1 MGGGDSGSGDAS
13 IVKKYCIT
21 DSAEVAARA
30 AVSGAAMIQVRA
42 KNLPARDLAALVRRV
57 VAEARG
63 VPVLVNTRTDIALV
77 CGAQGVHLPSDSPS
91 PERIR
96 AIAPAGFLIGVSC
109 HNIDELER
117 ASAAKVPTSL
127 STAPSSRRG
136 RTRAF
141 SLLVSM
147 SLAAATRAVL
157 LPIYALG
164 GVTEKNAPLCIAAG
178 AAGVAGISMFE

>member
-1 MGGGDSGSGDAS
+1 M
-13 IVKKYCIT
+13 
-21 DSAEVAARA
+21 
-30 AVSGAAMIQVRA
+30 
-42 KNLPARDLAALVRRV
+42 
-57 VAEARG
+57 
-63 VPVLVNTRTDIALV
+63 LVNTRTDIALV

-117 ASAAKVPTSL
+117 GARDGADFAVYGPIFATRSH
-127 STAPSSRRG
+127 PSVQPVG
-136 RTRAF
+136 LDA
-141 SLLVSM
+141 
-147 SLAAATRAVL
+147 LAAATREVL

-164 GVTEKNAPLCIAAG
+164 GVTEQNAPLCIAAG